1 MDARAGIQKLIQ
13 LSIQKLHIM
22 QEKSQLIDDE
32 KYFTEKQS
40 LSEIDAA
47 EQIKGV
53 LEQKLL
59 ALDIE
64 FLKFYE
70 NVLEREGIS
79 NLSDIDTHEHPA
91 LKDLKE
97 TVEKIKSLESQIESS
112 EESLAGMRSEQNET
126 LSSKFLVRKQGRRVA
141 DTYKK
146 QMTQRKSE

>member
-1 MDARAGIQKLIQ
+1 MDVKAGIQKLIEI
-13 LSIQKLHIM
+13 SSYKLQIM

-32 KYFTEKQS
+32 TYFTKQDA

-53 LEQKLL
+53 LEEKLL

-97 TVEKIKSLESQIESS
+97 TVEKIKSLELQIESS
-112 EESLAGMRSEQNET
+112 EESLASLRTEENKA
-126 LSSKFLVRKQGRRVA
+126 LSIKFLIRKQGRRVA